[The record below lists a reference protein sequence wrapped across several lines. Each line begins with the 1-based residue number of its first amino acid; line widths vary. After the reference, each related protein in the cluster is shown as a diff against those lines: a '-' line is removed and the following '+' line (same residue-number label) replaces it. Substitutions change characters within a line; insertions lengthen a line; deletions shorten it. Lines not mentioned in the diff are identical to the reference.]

1 MPKADLYTHDSS
13 TIIKI
18 ETTYQDRHLMT
29 QLPGGRFNRQL
40 NAWLAP
46 LSWAT
51 CVTLRGLFG
60 EHLQIGEDLQKWAW
74 DTRNARIEP
83 AYRIRNLLEL
93 PSEMTFSELDEVEKD
108 STLKLFPYQRV
119 DVKFLQLNERS
130 LLANEPG
137 LGKTGVLIR
146 YLQVL
151 KLTGKQPFPC
161 VVICP
166 NSLKFAVWQRE
177 LAAWAPEL
185 NVVVID
191 GSAGKRRKQLALANE
206 YRGGIKHLQHCVTQS
221 DAQKHAKC
229 ASNATPSGMTKTSRR
244 KSGGSVNASI
254 TNVGATTPIVSIS
267 DDESARL
274 STSSRSSGSHSMSM
288 SSGSSTQSSPANSAD
303 EKPTL
308 STTVIAPVESVESS
322 ASGATQ
328 RSHVPRKIQS
338 GSGESGCT
346 CSDVVIVVNWD
357 SVRLHSRLAP
367 YGSISLSD
375 AEREV
380 KELNELNPRAVF
392 MDEAHRLKSPKTAWT
407 RAAWAVAHQ
416 ARYRVAATGTPITD
430 HVGDWWSLGHAL
442 EPTWF
447 PAKSKFMD
455 RYAQV
460 SLNFFGG
467 AEVVGVNPY
476 TKDELFALMDPL
488 TRRVPKKLALPQL
501 PPKLPVQYRHTPMT
515 TKQQKLYDQMREEML
530 AMLDGGLLTASDD
543 RVKFARLMQFAAAS
557 AEIIED
563 GSVRLTT
570 PSSKVDD
577 VIDLLEE
584 MGDAP
589 LVVGAVSRQLI
600 ELVGKKLE
608 QLKIPHGYVTG
619 AYTPAERRLA
629 VDAFQEGRTRV
640 ILVTLGAGSEGI
652 TLTRADTLLFLQED
666 FSEVN
671 NQQFMDRIYRIGSE
685 RHAAIRIIKQV
696 TPNSVEERKLELL
709 EGKRVRMEEILR
721 DETSIR
727 YLLGG

>member
-1 MPKADLYTHDSS
+1 MPKADLFNHDGNQVISV
-13 TIIKI
+13 

-29 QLPGGRFNRQL
+29 ELPGGRFNRQL
-40 NAWLAP
+40 QGWIAP

-60 EHLQIGEDLQKWAW
+60 NRLEIGEDLQNWAW
-74 DTRNARIEP
+74 EQRNSRIEP
-83 AYRIRNLLEL
+83 AFQIRNLLEL
-93 PSEMTFSELDEVEKD
+93 PADMPFPELDEVEKG
-108 STLKLFPYQRV
+108 SALKLFPYQRV
-119 DVKFLQLNERS
+119 DVKFLTLNERA

-146 YLQVL
+146 FLQVL
-151 KLTGKQPFPC
+151 KLTGKEPFPA

-177 LAAWAPEL
+177 LAMWAPEISIQ
-185 NVVVID
+185 VVD
-191 GSAGKRRKQLALANE
+191 GSAGKRRKQLAV
-206 YRGGIKHLQHCVTQS
+206 K
-221 DAQKHAKC
+221 
-229 ASNATPSGMTKTSRR
+229 
-244 KSGGSVNASI
+244 
-254 TNVGATTPIVSIS
+254 
-267 DDESARL
+267 
-274 STSSRSSGSHSMSM
+274 
-288 SSGSSTQSSPANSAD
+288 AD
-303 EKPTL
+303 CY
-308 STTVIAPVESVESS
+308 I
-322 ASGATQ
+322 
-328 RSHVPRKIQS
+328 I
-338 GSGESGCT
+338 
-346 CSDVVIVVNWD
+346 NWD
-357 SVRLHSRLAP
+357 SVRLHSRLAA
-367 YGSISLSD
+367 YGSINLTD
-375 AEREV
+375 MERLE
-380 KELNELNPRAVF
+380 KELNELKPRAVF
-392 MDEAHRLKSPKTAWT
+392 MDEAHRLKSPQAAWT

-430 HVGDWWSLGHAL
+430 HVGDWWSIGHAL

-447 PAKSKFMD
+447 PAKTKYMN

-467 AEVVGVNPY
+467 AEVVGVNPH
-476 TKDELFALMDPL
+476 TKDELFAIMDPL

-501 PPKLPVQYRHTPMT
+501 PPKMPTQYRHTPMT
-515 TKQQKLYDQMREEML
+515 TKQQKMYDQMRDEML
-530 AMLDGGLLTASDD
+530 AMLDGGLLVAGDD

-563 GSVRLTT
+563 GSVRLTS

-584 MGDAP
+584 MGEAP

-608 QLKIPHGYVTG
+608 HLKIPHGYVTG
-619 AYTPAERRLA
+619 AYTPAERRIA
-629 VDAFQEGRTRV
+629 VDSFQAGRLRV

-652 TLTRADTLLFLQED
+652 TLTRADTLLFMQED

-671 NQQFMDRIYRIGSE
+671 NKQFEERIYRIGSE
-685 RHAAIRIIKQV
+685 IHDSVRIIKQI

-709 EGKRVRMEEILR
+709 EGKRMRMEEILR
-721 DETSIR
+721 DEDSIR